1 MTSPG
6 TRRSP
11 ADVSDAL
18 GIRGPERGVASIAV
32 LRANGIGDY
41 VFGLPALGALRQAYP
56 EARITLLGRPWH
68 EAFLAQRPGPLDEV
82 RCLPVAPEEPET
94 PEATRFWAGERD
106 RRYDLAVQ
114 LHGGGRHSN
123 PLIARLEAGLTVG
136 ARALDAPPLDR
147 WVRYRTR
154 HHEVLRWLEVVA
166 LAGASPSATPPI
178 LAVTALD
185 RAAAERVVGPGAP
198 ALVALCPGAGDP
210 QRRWPPE
217 SFGAVAA
224 ALAAR
229 VGAQVVVTGSAAD
242 AELAARVVGASSGAA
257 RDLTGLLDLAGL
269 VGLLSRCALVVGNDT
284 GPLHLARAVGAAT
297 VGVYWGVNVVHAA
310 PLRSDRHALAI
321 AWDPHCPACGAD
333 LADLDRPGCGHDAS
347 LVATVSV
354 AEVVDLAVELL
365 A

>member
-1 MTSPG
+1 MFSDFDV
-6 TRRSP
+6 RR
-11 ADVSDAL
+11 
-18 GIRGPERGVASIAV
+18 PEPGVAKIAV

-41 VFGLPALGALRQAYP
+41 VFALPALAALRQAYP
-56 EARITLLGRPWH
+56 EARITLLGRRWH
-68 EAFLAQRPGPLDEV
+68 EQFVAQRPGPLDEV
-82 RCLPVAPEEPET
+82 RCLPVAPEEPQT
-94 PEATRFWAGERD
+94 AEATRFWGAERD

-123 PLIARLEAGLTVG
+123 PLVARLQAGLTVG
-136 ARALDAPPLDR
+136 ARAPDAPPLDR

-166 LAGASPSATPPI
+166 LAGASPAATPPVV
-178 LAVTALD
+178 AVTGRD
-185 RAAAERVVGPGAP
+185 RAAAERVVPPGGP

-210 QRRWPPE
+210 QRRWPAE

-229 VGAQVVVTGSAAD
+229 AGAHVVVTGSAAD
-242 AELAARVVGASSGAA
+242 ADLAARVVAASAGAA
-257 RDLTGLLDLAGL
+257 RDVTGALDLAGL

-284 GPLHLARAVGAAT
+284 GPLHLARAVGAPT
-297 VGVYWGVNVVHAA
+297 VGVYWGINVVHAA

-333 LADLDRPGCGHDAS
+333 LADLDRAGCGHDAS
-347 LVATVSV
+347 LVASVGV
-354 AEVVDLAVELL
+354 AEVVDLALELL